1 MDACFVLKN
10 KAGSKMTENF
20 PYSLLNRNQLISEMN
35 RLASDGQS
43 FVFIIDY
50 KAENGYLILKQDI
63 DNQHIKLSFTEK
75 FETKKIDN
83 PKSLSWKTNAIT
95 KIEYQQK
102 FDYVR
107 NQIQQGNS
115 FLVNLTQPTPIET
128 NYSLEDIYDHSE
140 AKYKLWLRDQF
151 VVLSPETFVKITNG
165 KIASFP
171 MKGTIDATL
180 PYAEQ
185 LILSDVKERAE
196 HATIVDLIR
205 NDLSIVANKVE
216 VKRYRFI
223 DRIITNKGEL
233 LQVSSEITGELPSD
247 YCKNLGSILF
257 SLLPAGSISGA
268 PKPKTL
274 EIIEAA
280 EGYERG
286 FYTGIF
292 GYFDGQNLDSA
303 VMIRFI
309 EQQDNKLIFKSGGGI
324 TSQSNAQNEYE
335 ELIQKVYVPIY

>member
-1 MDACFVLKN
+1 
-10 KAGSKMTENF
+10 MTENF
-20 PYSLLNRNQLISEMN
+20 PYPLLNRNLLITEIN
-35 RLASDGQS
+35 RLVAAGQS

-50 KAENGYLILKQDI
+50 KAENGYLIPEKSI
-63 DNQHIKLSFTEK
+63 DNRFIKTSVINSEEK
-75 FETKKIDN
+75 KQQN
-83 PKSLSWKTNAIT
+83 PTLLRWDASPISKND
-95 KIEYQQK
+95 YQLK

-115 FLVNLTQPTPIET
+115 FLVNLTQPTSIET
-128 NYSLEDIYDHSE
+128 NLTLEEIYEKSE
-140 AKYKLWLRDQF
+140 AKYKLWLREQF
-151 VVLSPETFVKITNG
+151 VVLSPETFVKITNR

-171 MKGTIDATL
+171 MKGTIDATI
-180 PYAEQ
+180 PNAEQ
-185 LILSDVKERAE
+185 LILEDTKERAE

-205 NDLSIVANKVE
+205 NDLSIVASNVA
-216 VKRYRFI
+216 VKRYRYI
-223 DRIITNKGEL
+223 DRISTNKGDL
-233 LQVSSEITGELPSD
+233 LQVSSEITGELPAD
-247 YCKNLGSILF
+247 YPEYLGTIIF

-280 EGYERG
+280 EGYKRG

-292 GYFDGQNLDSA
+292 GYFDGQDLDST

-309 EQQDNKLIFKSGGGI
+309 EKEGNKLIFKSGGGI
-324 TSQSNAQNEYE
+324 TSQSDATSEYN

>member
-1 MDACFVLKN
+1 
-10 KAGSKMTENF
+10 MTENF

-63 DNQHIKLSFTEK
+63 DNQYIKLSFTEK
-75 FETKKIDN
+75 FETKKTVN
-83 PKSLSWKTNAIT
+83 PKSLSWKTNPNT
-95 KIEYQQK
+95 KNDYQQK

-115 FLVNLTQPTPIET
+115 FLVNLTQPTSIET
-128 NYSLEDIYDHSE
+128 NYSLEDIYDQSE

-165 KIASFP
+165 KIASYP
-171 MKGTIDATL
+171 MKGTIDASI
-180 PYAEQ
+180 PNAEK
-185 LILSDVKERAE
+185 LILSDAKERAE

-216 VKRYRFI
+216 VKRYRYI
-223 DRIITNKGEL
+223 DRIMTNKGEL